1 MANGSLLI
9 AESSPMR
16 RIQELIFPLAI
27 IGSVLVILVPLPPAL
42 MDLLLA
48 SNISIAVLVL
58 LTTIYIRNPL
68 ELCISAS
75 FLLATTM
82 GWLCFNVAT
91 TRLIMTHAATK
102 GMTVA
107 GEVV

>member
-1 MANGSLLI
+1 MVPVYRDSTSAIHGSAPLRHRKCMANGSLTI
-9 AESSPMR
+9 EHSSPMR

-42 MDLLLA
+42 MDVLLA

-68 ELCISAS
+68 ELSIFPSL
-75 FLLATTM
+75 LLATTL
-82 GWLCFNVAT
+82 G
-91 TRLIMTHAATK
+91 RL
-102 GMTVA
+102 VLN
-107 GEVV
+107 